1 MLAKTNQVD
10 QKQLHSGR
18 TLASF
23 NLRFKGS
30 SLVAEEKITEKRE
43 KEKPKINTFI

>member
-1 MLAKTNQVD
+1 MFAKTNQVD
-10 QKQLHSGR
+10 QNQLHTGR

-30 SLVAEEKITEKRE
+30 SLVAEEKITEKRD
-43 KEKPKINTFI
+43 KRKN